1 MNLKFR
7 LLAVA
12 SAAIILFGIVPQADA
27 QTKKSSSK
35 KRSRVTRKAPVV
47 RSGPE
52 TTLVGIALYDSGV
65 KIVKKFGSPDEI
77 QPLSIG
83 GGGGDSGSGAGADGG
98 GESAARGGGRKAGTG
113 GGRSTGDV
121 DWANQFLPDPE
132 GPVDARQTG
141 APGISEDGGGG
152 GPTGPGRGGSASPE
166 GGGSSGDGSST
177 TAHFTR
183 WIYRRAGARYGFVLD
198 KYGKVVQIEAIGVKD
213 AAVRTKRGIVFG
225 STFQQIL
232 TRYDV
237 PEAYE
242 IGGDQYTVRY
252 LQKSKV
258 AFRLSRLKAN
268 DKHRVTAIVVAAGTK

>member
-1 MNLKFR
+1 MNLNFR

-12 SAAIILFGIVPQADA
+12 SAAIILLGIVPQADA

-35 KRSRVTRKAPVV
+35 RRTKVARKAPVS
-47 RSGPE
+47 RSGAE
-52 TTLVGIALYDSGV
+52 TTLVGISLYDSGV
-65 KIVKKFGSPDEI
+65 KIVKKYGSPDEI

-83 GGGGDSGSGAGADGG
+83 SGDSGGSGGSGG
-98 GESAARGGGRKAGTG
+98 GSGEGGSGGGGRKTGTG

-121 DWANQFLPDPE
+121 DWANQFLPDPD
-132 GPVDARQTG
+132 PAADARQTG
-141 APGISEDGGGG
+141 APGVSEDGGGG
-152 GPTGPGRGGSASPE
+152 PSGPGRGGGSSPE
-166 GGGSSGDGSST
+166 GGGGSMGDGTSS

-198 KYGKVVQIEAIGVKD
+198 KFGKVVQLEAIGLKD
-213 AAVRTKRGIVFG
+213 PAVRTKRGIAFG

-268 DKHRVTAIVVAAGTK
+268 DKHRVTAIVVAAGTR